1 LLFGL
6 KQIQLLKARQ
16 RGTKTALEMISA
28 LLCASCTKQNSIAA
42 SPLGNDTPDRVNTIT
57 STSPAEE
64 FKDSIKIPSSPLE
77 SERPLENADNKVP
90 ADA

>member
-1 LLFGL
+1 
-6 KQIQLLKARQ
+6 
-16 RGTKTALEMISA
+16 MISA